1 MAETSSSSISE
12 DIVVSSELEEPR
24 DTTQRTHQTSS
35 GDGFATFHRPRT
47 TYKPSPYGE
56 ELNKHAAG
64 KQLPRVANLTARI
77 QPSYV
82 YAPGPADYVPARDRA
97 GVADVGRYEANPRQ
111 GPATF
116 FTTEASTLLPE
127 PSQRAP
133 PPRTAGFSSPG
144 RYTPGKD
151 SLCLHSPSWRGR
163 SGVRT
168 DGVAPAES
176 YMESPPPTAYSRR
189 TGTQL
194 GTNKFGKTDVMYT
207 AKERAFMDV
216 ASRYTVTDHMTMS
229 QMQKGWPG
237 GYGPDKLSHYPGSQ
251 HYLRDLNRLP
261 TRMGRGNFGGYVGL
275 YGGSQH
281 SFGGRQG
288 MAGPDTVRDPAW
300 RGMLYPRF
308 IDNAHL
314 DEALGRES
322 VGPARYDILRETQL
336 GGPAVE
342 GDLWW
347 NAGRSVHA
355 GHSIVNGKPVG
366 LLDPPSV
373 CAPKMPFSSPP
384 KLGSEVRPGPATRN
398 PTATRDGTKVNAT
411 ASVAAAPRFGTDKQ
425 RWRAEEA
432 AEVERCKAMPGG
444 WHQPFLTEAHNLNEN
459 VGTFSPGP
467 VYYSDCNTV
476 NDQRCTQFTSMRKP
490 RGFSFGTGERFNYG
504 NGMSSGGMAIQGRCW
519 AGEPAGATA
528 KRTASKSETL

>member
-1 MAETSSSSISE
+1 M
-12 DIVVSSELEEPR
+12 
-24 DTTQRTHQTSS
+24 
-35 GDGFATFHRPRT
+35 
-47 TYKPSPYGE
+47 
-56 ELNKHAAG
+56 
-64 KQLPRVANLTARI
+64 
-77 QPSYV
+77 
-82 YAPGPADYVPARDRA
+82 
-97 GVADVGRYEANPRQ
+97 
-111 GPATF
+111 
-116 FTTEASTLLPE
+116 
-127 PSQRAP
+127 
-133 PPRTAGFSSPG
+133 
-144 RYTPGKD
+144 
-151 SLCLHSPSWRGR
+151 
-163 SGVRT
+163 RT